1 MDVIYLPTG
10 HRSFLLPVIRGL
22 ESERVKVKNA
32 LQECS
37 PDVIAVSVSPEE
49 LDGLAKFDGGEAEA
63 SNIEEQIYME
73 RLAAFGEVSKPPPCF
88 LEARDQAKE
97 RGLKFEALDL
107 NNEDF
112 TEAYVTNVSTVEMMM
127 QSWIANK
134 LQSPRLVAGTPEE
147 FVLKFDQAANR
158 KEGFKRLEQA
168 REMHM
173 AKRLAMLMAE
183 SKDTLALIEL
193 ERLEGVR
200 RALAP
205 AYLPL

>member
-1 MDVIYLPTG
+1 MDVIDWPTG
-10 HRSFLLPVIRGL
+10 HRIFILPVIRGL
-22 ESERVKVKNA
+22 ETERLKVRKA

-37 PDVIAVSVSPEE
+37 PKVIAVSVSPEE
-49 LDGLAKFDGGEAEA
+49 LDGLDKFEGGEVEA

-97 RGLKFEALDL
+97 RGLKLEALDM

-112 TEAYVTNVSTVEMMM
+112 TEAYVTNVSTVEMMT

-134 LQSPRLVAGTPEE
+134 LQGPRLEAGTPEE
-147 FVLKFDQAANR
+147 FVLRFDLAVNR
-158 KEGFKRLEQA
+158 KDGFRRLERA
-168 REMHM
+168 REKHM
-173 AKRLAMLMAE
+173 AKRLAKLVEE
-183 SKDTLALIEL
+183 SRDTLALIEM

-205 AYLPL
+205 AYLPR

>member
-1 MDVIYLPTG
+1 MEVIDWPAG
-10 HRSFLLPVIRGL
+10 HRIFLLPVIRGL
-22 ESERVKVKNA
+22 ESERLKVRKA

-37 PDVIAVSVSPEE
+37 PKVIAVSVSPEE
-49 LDGLAKFDGGEAEA
+49 LDGLRKFEGGEAEA
-63 SNIEEQIYME
+63 SNIEELIYME

-97 RGLKFEALDL
+97 MGLRLEALDL

-112 TEAYVTNVSTVEMMM
+112 TEAYVTNVSTVEMMT

-134 LQSPRLVAGTPEE
+134 LQSRRLEAGTPEE
-147 FVLKFDQAANR
+147 FVLRFDRAVNR
-158 KEGFKRLEQA
+158 KDGFKRLERA
-168 REMHM
+168 REVHM
-173 AKRLAMLMAE
+173 AKQLAKLVGE
-183 SKDTLALIEL
+183 SKDTLALIEM

-205 AYLPL
+205 AYLPR

>member
-1 MDVIYLPTG
+1 MDVIDWPTG
-10 HRSFLLPVIRGL
+10 HRLFLLPVIRGL
-22 ESERVKVKNA
+22 ESERLKVRNA

-37 PDVIAVSVSPEE
+37 PNVIAVSVSPEE
-49 LDGLAKFDGGEAEA
+49 LDGLAKFEGGEVEA

-97 RGLKFEALDL
+97 RGLKLEALDL

-134 LQSPRLVAGTPEE
+134 LQGPQLLAVTPEE
-147 FVLKFDQAANR
+147 FVLKFDWAVNR
-158 KEGFKRLEQA
+158 KDGFKRLEQA
-168 REMHM
+168 REKHM
-173 AKRLAMLMAE
+173 AKRLGQLMDE

>member
-1 MDVIYLPTG
+1 MDVIDWPTG
-10 HRSFLLPVIRGL
+10 HRIFILPVIRGL
-22 ESERVKVKNA
+22 ETERLKVRKA

-37 PDVIAVSVSPEE
+37 PKVIAVSVSPEE
-49 LDGLAKFDGGEAEA
+49 LDGLDKFEGGEVEA

-97 RGLKFEALDL
+97 RGLKLEALDM

-112 TEAYVTNVSTVEMMM
+112 TEAYVTNVSTVEMMT

-134 LQSPRLVAGTPEE
+134 LQGPRLEAGTPEE
-147 FVLKFDQAANR
+147 FVLRFDLAVNR
-158 KEGFKRLEQA
+158 KDGFRRLERA
-168 REMHM
+168 REKHM
-173 AKRLAMLMAE
+173 AKRLAKLVEE
-183 SKDTLALIEL
+183 SRDTLALIEL

-200 RALAP
+200 RALSP

>member
-1 MDVIYLPTG
+1 MDVIDWPTG
-10 HRSFLLPVIRGL
+10 HRIFLLPVIRGL
-22 ESERVKVKNA
+22 ESERMKVREA

-37 PDVIAVSVSPEE
+37 PKMIAISVSPEE
-49 LDGLAKFDGGEAEA
+49 LDGLCKFEGGEVEA
-63 SNIEEQIYME
+63 SNFEEEIYME

-97 RGLKFEALDL
+97 RGLKLEALDL

-112 TEAYVTNVSTVEMMM
+112 TEAYVTNVSTVEMMT

-134 LQSPRLVAGTPEE
+134 LQGPSLEAGTPEE
-147 FVLKFDQAANR
+147 FVLRFDLAVNR
-158 KEGFKRLEQA
+158 KDGFKRLERA
-168 REMHM
+168 RETHM
-173 AKRLAMLMAE
+173 AKRLAKLMDE
-183 SKDTLALIEL
+183 SKDALALIEL

-205 AYLPL
+205 AYLPR